1 MLRLVA
7 LLGGLAGAA
16 GMSQFPE
23 YSQQYTQRLA
33 GAVDELRVVVEDF
46 DASAQASGLTREEA
60 LAELSGSEFLDRRQA
75 DMTRVINRYTRLQS
89 NLITFENAGP
99 FARLR
104 LTPRV
109 ADPEI
114 AAKAWDDFK
123 PAVPLT
129 PAGAVFAGIGYVS
142 GWLGLAMLWSLI
154 RLPFRRRRR
163 VN

>member
-46 DASAQASGLTREEA
+46 DASAAAAGLTRDEA
-60 LAELSGSEFLDRRQA
+60 LAELSGSAFLDRRQA
-75 DMTRVINRYTRLQS
+75 DMTRVIHRYERLDA
-89 NLITFENAGP
+89 NLSAYAEAGP
-99 FARLR
+99 FARLG
-104 LTPRV
+104 LTPQV
-109 ADPEI
+109 ADSEI
-114 AAKAWDDFK
+114 AAKAWADFK

-129 PAGAVFAGIGYVS
+129 VEGVGFAGIGYTG
-142 GWLGLAMLWSLI
+142 GWLVLAGLWAIL
-154 RLPFRRRRR
+154 RAPFRRRRI
-163 VN
+163 

>member
-46 DASAQASGLTREEA
+46 DTSATASGLTREEA

-104 LTPRV
+104 LTPQV
-109 ADPEI
+109 ADSEI
-114 AAKAWDDFK
+114 AAKAWEDFK

-129 PAGAVFAGIGYVS
+129 VEGAGFAGIGYAG
-142 GWLGLAMLWSLI
+142 GWLVLAGLWTAVRM
-154 RLPFRRRRR
+154 PFRRG
-163 VN
+163 VKS